1 MMFGGEMDKNRLVRR
16 TMHAGLALAPLYYL
30 LPVDL
35 PVVNLRRWVLL
46 IAFIV
51 AILLFEV
58 IRLRKGIVF
67 LGLRPHEK
75 NQIAS
80 FVWAAAGVT
89 FVLWLFPHDVAS
101 AVLIGMAFVD
111 PLSGELRLTKIG
123 LVPML
128 VIAMLVYFSICAAT
142 LLLAGDRSFLVAMIL
157 SVAGTLLAVGS
168 EQPKIPYI
176 DDDFLMLTVPAIGMG
191 LLLSLM

>member
-1 MMFGGEMDKNRLVRR
+1 MDKDRFVRR
-16 TMHAGLALAPLYYL
+16 AMHAGVALAPLYYL

-35 PVVNLRRWVLL
+35 PVINLRRWVLL
-46 IAFIV
+46 IVFIM
-51 AILLFEV
+51 AILVFEV
-58 IRLRKGIVF
+58 IRLREGIIF

-75 NQIAS
+75 TQIAS
-80 FVWAAAGVT
+80 FVWAAEGVT

-111 PLSGELRLTKIG
+111 PLSGELRSSKVGFVL
-123 LVPML
+123 ML
-128 VIAMLVYFSICAAT
+128 AISMIVYFSICAAA
-142 LLLAGDRSFLVAMIL
+142 LLLAGDRSFLVAMVL
-157 SVAGTLLAVGS
+157 SISGTLLAVGS

-191 LLLSLM
+191 LLLFVM